1 MSEILRACLRCRR
14 PCSRLWCSRCVHR
27 GRVRMIREA
36 RKPLAEREVYRDLNA
51 PEFLRSVREALDAID
66 KRDDAA

>member
-1 MSEILRACLRCRR
+1 
-14 PCSRLWCSRCVHR
+14 
-27 GRVRMIREA
+27 MIREA